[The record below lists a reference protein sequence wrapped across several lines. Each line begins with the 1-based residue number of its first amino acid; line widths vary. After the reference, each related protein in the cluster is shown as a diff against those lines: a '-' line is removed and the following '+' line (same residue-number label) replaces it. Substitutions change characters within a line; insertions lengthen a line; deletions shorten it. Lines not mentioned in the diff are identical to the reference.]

1 MGALRWAVPG
11 RRGAHGRFV
20 TDAFTLGRLPRI
32 AFGEGRVAEL
42 PAIVASHGSRAL
54 LVTGRS
60 SFRRSVAWP
69 TLLAG
74 LEAAGVSVVADLLVE
89 REPSPEVVDSAVGQ
103 FRMADVEVVVGI
115 GGGSV
120 LDAAKAIAVLLRA
133 DTTVMDHLE
142 GVGRGLQYR
151 GPAVPFVAVPTTAGT
166 GSEATRN
173 AVLSR
178 VGPDGFKKS
187 FRDEALVARDAIV
200 DPALLAG
207 LPPVAIA
214 SNGLDALTQ
223 LLESLVS
230 TRSFSLSRA
239 LALDG
244 LAAARDGL
252 VPWFR
257 AAAAGADAPDARA
270 RMAYAALLSGIC
282 LAHTGLGAV
291 HGLASPLGARH
302 PIGHGAACGATL
314 VAATRVNL
322 AALDARDSD
331 GPAAAR
337 YADAGRVLSGRSGL
351 DDAAAREAL
360 VETLEEWG
368 SALAVRSLAAFGV
381 GERDFPP
388 LIADARG
395 TSMRTNPIELTDGEV
410 EAILRASL

>member
-1 MGALRWAVPG
+1 M
-11 RRGAHGRFV
+11 
-20 TDAFTLGRLPRI
+20 TESFTLGRLPRI

-42 PAIVASHGSRAL
+42 PAIVASHGRRAL

-60 SFRRSVAWP
+60 SFRRSATWP
-69 TLLAG
+69 ALLTG
-74 LEAAGVSVVADLLVE
+74 LDAAGVTVAGDLVVDG
-89 REPSPEVVDSAVGQ
+89 EPSPEIVEEAVAR
-103 FRMADVEVVVGI
+103 FRAADVEVVVGI

-120 LDAAKAIAVLLRA
+120 LDAAKAIAGLLRA
-133 DTTVMDHLE
+133 ETTAMDHLE
-142 GVGRGLQYR
+142 GVGRGLPYR

-187 FRDEALVARDAIV
+187 FRDEQLVARDAVV

-207 LPPVAIA
+207 LGPTAIA

-230 TRSFSLSRA
+230 TRSFALSRA

-252 VPWFR
+252 VPWYE
-257 AAAAGADAPDARA
+257 AVAGGGDAPGARS

-314 VAATRVNL
+314 VAVTRVNL
-322 AALDARDSD
+322 AALEARDPD
-331 GPAAAR
+331 GPALGR
-337 YADAGRVLSGRSGL
+337 YAAAGRVLSGTPGL
-351 DDAAAREAL
+351 DDGDARAAL
-360 VETLEEWG
+360 VDVLADWG
-368 SALAVRSLAAFGV
+368 RRLAVRGLATFGV
-381 GERDFPP
+381 GEADFPP
-388 LIADARG
+388 LVADARG
-395 TSMRTNPIELTDGEV
+395 TSMRTNPIELTDAEV
-410 EAILRASL
+410 AAILSASL

>member
-1 MGALRWAVPG
+1 M
-11 RRGAHGRFV
+11 
-20 TDAFTLGRLPRI
+20 TEAFTLGRLPRI

-42 PAIVASHGSRAL
+42 PSIVASHGRRAL
-54 LVTGRS
+54 LVIGRS
-60 SFRRSVAWP
+60 SFRRSAAWP
-69 TLLAG
+69 ALLGG
-74 LEAAGVSVVADLLVE
+74 LDGAGVTVAGDLVVVG
-89 REPSPEVVDSAVGQ
+89 EPSPELVDEAVGR
-103 FRMADVEVVVGI
+103 FRAADVDVVVGI

-120 LDAAKAIAVLLRA
+120 LDAAKAIAGLLRA

-142 GVGRGLQYR
+142 GVGRGLPYR

-187 FRDEALVARDAIV
+187 FRDEQLVARDAVV

-207 LPPVAIA
+207 LGPTAIA

-230 TRSFSLSRA
+230 TRSFPLSRA

-252 VPWFR
+252 VPWYE
-257 AAAAGADAPDARA
+257 AVAGGGDAPGARS

-322 AALDARDSD
+322 AALEARDPD
-331 GPAAAR
+331 GPALPR
-337 YADAGRVLSGRSGL
+337 YTAAGRVLSGRIGSENSAAL
-351 DDAAAREAL
+351 DDSAARAAL
-360 VETLEEWG
+360 VDTLADWERR
-368 SALAVRSLAAFGV
+368 LAVRGLATFGV
-381 GERDFPP
+381 GESDFPA
-388 LIADARG
+388 LVADARG
-395 TSMRTNPIELTDGEV
+395 RSMRTNAIELTDAEV
-410 EAILRASL
+410 AAILSASL

>member
-1 MGALRWAVPG
+1 M
-11 RRGAHGRFV
+11 

-32 AFGEGRVAEL
+32 TFGEGRVAEL
-42 PAIVASHGSRAL
+42 PRIVSSHGRRAL

-60 SFRRSVAWP
+60 SFRRSAAWP
-69 TLLAG
+69 ALLAG
-74 LEAAGVSVVADLLVE
+74 LDAAGVSVVDFVVE
-89 REPSPEVVDSAVGQ
+89 GEPSPETVDGAVAA
-103 FRMADVEVVVGI
+103 FRTVGVEVVVGI

-120 LDAAKAIAVLLRA
+120 LDAAKAVAGLLRA
-133 DTTVMDHLE
+133 ETTVMDHLE
-142 GVGRGLQYR
+142 GVGRGLPYR

-200 DPALLAG
+200 DPALLRG
-207 LPPVAIA
+207 LSPAAIA
-214 SNGLDALTQ
+214 ANGLDALTQ

-230 TRSFSLSRA
+230 TRSFPLSRA
-239 LALDG
+239 LARDG

-252 VPWFR
+252 VPWFEAVATGGDDS
-257 AAAAGADAPDARA
+257 AARW

-322 AALDARDSD
+322 AALEARDSG
-331 GPAAAR
+331 GPALAR
-337 YADAGRVLSGRSGL
+337 YAQAGRVLSGRSGL
-351 DDAAAREAL
+351 DGAAARAAL
-360 VETLEEWG
+360 VDVLSYWG
-368 SALAVRSLAAFGV
+368 ARLGIRSLAAFGV
-381 GERDFPP
+381 RERDFPP

-395 TSMRTNPIELTDGEV
+395 TSMRTNPIALTDGEV
-410 EAILRASL
+410 EAILRASLKTSRTRPPASSGAGLDR

>member
-1 MGALRWAVPG
+1 VSE
-11 RRGAHGRFV
+11 
-20 TDAFTLGRLPRI
+20 AFALGRLPRI
-32 AFGEGRVAEL
+32 AFGDGRIEEL
-42 PAIVASHGSRAL
+42 PGIVASHGRRAL

-60 SFRRSVAWP
+60 SFRGSDAWP
-69 TLLAG
+69 ALLAG
-74 LEAAGVSVVADLLVE
+74 LDAAGVSVVDSVVE
-89 REPSPEVVDSAVGQ
+89 GEPSPEVVDGAVAAFRSAG
-103 FRMADVEVVVGI
+103 VEVVVGI

-120 LDAAKAIAVLLRA
+120 LDAAKAVAGLLRA
-133 DTTVMDHLE
+133 ETTVMDHLE
-142 GVGRGLQYR
+142 GVGRGVAYR

-207 LPPVAIA
+207 LSPAAIA
-214 SNGLDALTQ
+214 ANGLDALSQ

-230 TRSFSLSRA
+230 TRSFALSRA

-252 VPWFR
+252 LPWSE
-257 AAAAGADAPDARA
+257 AASAGGDAPAARS

-302 PIGHGAACGATL
+302 PIGHGAACGATV

-322 AALDARDSD
+322 AALEARDPD
-331 GPAAAR
+331 GPALGR
-337 YADAGRVLSGRSGL
+337 YAEAGRALSGSSGL
-351 DDAAAREAL
+351 DDADARAAL
-360 VETLEEWG
+360 VDTLTDSG
-368 SALAVRSLAAFGV
+368 ARLGVRGLAAFRV

>member
-1 MGALRWAVPG
+1 MSE
-11 RRGAHGRFV
+11 
-20 TDAFTLGRLPRI
+20 AFALGRLPRI
-32 AFGEGRVAEL
+32 AFGEGRIADL
-42 PAIVASHGSRAL
+42 PAIVASHGRRAL

-60 SFRRSVAWP
+60 SFRGSAAWP

-74 LEAAGVSVVADLLVE
+74 LDAVGVSVVDFVVE
-89 REPSPEVVDSAVGQ
+89 GEPSPEVVDGAVAAFRSAG
-103 FRMADVEVVVGI
+103 VEVVVGI

-120 LDAAKAIAVLLRA
+120 LDAAKAIAGLLRA
-133 DTTVMDHLE
+133 ETTVMDHLE
-142 GVGRGLQYR
+142 GVGRGVAYR

-173 AVLSR
+173 AVVSR

-187 FRDEALVARDAIV
+187 FRDEALVAHDAIV
-200 DPALLAG
+200 DPALLRG
-207 LPPVAIA
+207 LPPAAIA

-230 TRSFSLSRA
+230 TRSFALSRA

-252 VPWFR
+252 VPWYEAVAAR
-257 AAAAGADAPDARA
+257 GDTAAARS

-314 VAATRVNL
+314 VAATLVNL
-322 AALDARDSD
+322 AALEARDPD
-331 GPAAAR
+331 GPGLGR
-337 YADAGRVLSGRSGL
+337 YAQAGRVLSGQADLAESTARAALLDTLADWTRRLMVRGL
-351 DDAAAREAL
+351 GAL
-360 VETLEEWG
+360 G
-368 SALAVRSLAAFGV
+368 VR
-381 GERDFPP
+381 ERDYPP

-395 TSMRTNPIELTDGEV
+395 MSMRTNPIELTDGEV